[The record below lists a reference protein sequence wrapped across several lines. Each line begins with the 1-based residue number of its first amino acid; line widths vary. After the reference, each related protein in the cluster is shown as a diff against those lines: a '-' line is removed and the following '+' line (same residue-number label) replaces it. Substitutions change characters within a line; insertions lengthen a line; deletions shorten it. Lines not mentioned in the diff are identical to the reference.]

1 MKKNLD
7 LTDFT
12 YLLLATLAKKN
23 IRYGDIR
30 NGLNNQ
36 NIKAAVLPLY
46 YKEVIERILCEPNR
60 WKYMFSVLIDMDDYF
75 NDHFIWELKFSRE
88 LDKVVGELNKKMIFD
103 LEFDQI
109 LIKFSNEEIE
119 EILAKYSDIDDDV
132 KKRLDHFAI
141 LLNDEIF
148 KRPFTE
154 KFYRNRNFTAI
165 HLEEIEK
172 YNKKNNVTEE
182 VEEDYDEEE
191 ENTKR
196 KRRIRIFRFL

>member
-23 IRYGDIR
+23 IRYDGIR
-30 NGLNNQ
+30 YNK
-36 NIKAAVLPLY
+36 NIKTAVLPLY
-46 YKEVIERILCEPNR
+46 YKEVIERILCNPNR

-88 LDKVVGELNKKMIFD
+88 LDKVVGELNKKMILD
-103 LEFDQI
+103 LECDQI

-119 EILAKYSDIDDDV
+119 EILAKYSDIDEEV
-132 KKRLDHFAI
+132 KKRLDHFTN
-141 LLNDEIF
+141 LLNDVIF
-148 KRPFTE
+148 ERQFVE
-154 KFYRNRNFTAI
+154 EFYRDRNFTAI

-172 YNKKNNVTEE
+172 YNKKNNAPEE
-182 VEEDYDEEE
+182 VEEDYEEEEE